1 MKKVSI
7 KDVAKEAGVSPTT
20 VSYILNN
27 NKNVSITPETRDR
40 VLAAA
45 EKLKYVPSQVAKTLG
60 SSRVLGLSLIH
71 I

>member
-27 NKNVSITPETRDR
+27 NKNVSITQETRDR

-45 EKLKYVPSQVAKTLG
+45 EKL
-60 SSRVLGLSLIH
+60 
-71 I
+71 

>member
-45 EKLKYVPSQVAKTLG
+45 EKLKYVLARSPRPWVRAGCWERHNLK
-60 SSRVLGLSLIH
+60 
-71 I
+71 

>member
-60 SSRVLGLSLIH
+60 SSRVLGKTQSK
-71 I
+71 